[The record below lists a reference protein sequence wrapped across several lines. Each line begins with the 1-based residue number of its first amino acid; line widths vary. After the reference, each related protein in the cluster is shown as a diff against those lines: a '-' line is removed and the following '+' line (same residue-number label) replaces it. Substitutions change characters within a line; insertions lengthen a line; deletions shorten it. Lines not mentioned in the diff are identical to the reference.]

1 MKNFTLTTLSI
12 LILLLGTSI
21 SFVNKAY
28 GIPDVDIATLQKQM
42 YAMQETLTKRMGAME
57 ETIKKQQE
65 MIDALKEQ
73 NRKVVEITT
82 PNYKDNIEIANSD
95 FKEVVGR
102 EIDNYFTKEDTK
114 EKMVKAGLAPKLDFG
129 YKEGFYFKTLDNK
142 FSAKINNRLQYKY
155 QYTDRDIGTDG
166 FPDEDESTFDFRRI
180 RTKIS
185 GNAYDENIKYRLEW
199 DSSEDVTLLDAYVD
213 FTHIPWANIWAGQGK
228 VFSRQVLT
236 SSASLQ
242 MIDRA
247 DTISEFR
254 FQGDERKRGVAV
266 HSDKILDGKFDYSIG
281 VYNPQIRWANNDIN
295 TMLYLARASYY
306 PFGPY
311 ESYKESDLEYTE
323 TFKAHIG
330 GGIGFEQIGRNESES
345 FDFLFETKDEIDQTQ
360 LLAEF
365 GFKYRG
371 LSLVG
376 EYHHRKQELLDTNV
390 VGDGFIVFLGLTEEQ
405 VKKKSLSDQG
415 FFVQGGYF
423 VIPKKLEVAGRYE
436 LIDYDRNH
444 SYDGTPGLV
453 DNICS
458 YTAGLNYFLH
468 GRDHKIQINY
478 KHWDVGLSGAYL
490 GDGNENFF
498 LTQYQICF

>member
-180 RTKIS
+180 RTEIS
-185 GNAYDENIKYRLEW
+185 GNAYDENIKYRFEW
-199 DSSEDVTLLDAYVD
+199 DSSTGVSLLDAYVD
-213 FTHIPWANIWAGQGK
+213 FTHISWANIWAGQGK

-247 DTISEFR
+247 DTIDEFR
-254 FQGDERKRGVAV
+254 FQNDERKRGVAV

-281 VYNPQIRWANNDIN
+281 VYNPQARTTDNNIN
-295 TMLYLARASYY
+295 TMLYLARTSYY

-330 GGIGFEQIGRNESES
+330 GGIGFEQIGQNESDS
-345 FDFLFETKDEIDQTQ
+345 DEDEVDQTQ

-365 GFKYRG
+365 GFKYKG
-371 LSLVG
+371 LSLAG
-376 EYHHRKQELLDTNV
+376 EYHYRKRKVLDPLETA
-390 VGDGFIVFLGLTEEQ
+390 DLGTAVSAKE
-405 VKKKSLSDQG
+405 SLHDQG

-423 VIPKKLEVAGRYE
+423 IIPKKLEIAGRYE
-436 LIDYDRNH
+436 LIDYDSQNP
-444 SYDGTPGLV
+444 SFGTSGLL

-478 KHWDVGLSGAYL
+478 KHWDVGLNGAYL

>member
-1 MKNFTLTTLSI
+1 MMNFNLTTLSI
-12 LILLLGTSI
+12 LIFLLCVSI
-21 SFVNKAY
+21 SFTFQP
-28 GIPDVDIATLQKQM
+28 GIVLASNAQGSQNSDLSDFKKQL
-42 YAMQETLTKRMGAME
+42 ELME

-65 MIDALKEQ
+65 MINALKGKIESKETVAYASVSKIEENKIEQ
-73 NRKVVEITT
+73 VIDDYLT
-82 PNYKDNIEIANSD
+82 KDNT
-95 FKEVVGR
+95 R
-102 EIDNYFTKEDTK
+102 
-114 EKMVKAGLAPKLDFG
+114 EKMVKAGLSPNLEMG
-129 YKEGFYFKTLDNK
+129 YNKGFYFKTLDDK
-142 FSAKINNRLQYKY
+142 FSAKLRNRMQYKY

-166 FPDEDESTFDFRRI
+166 SPEEDESTFDFRRI

-185 GNAYDENIKYRLEW
+185 GNAYGKNVKYKIEW
-199 DSSEDVTLLDAYVD
+199 DSSTDDVDLRDAYVE
-213 FTHIPWANIWAGQGK
+213 FKHIPWANIWAGQGK

-247 DTISEFR
+247 DTIDEFR
-254 FQGDERKRGVAV
+254 FQNDERKRGVAV

-281 VYNPQIRWANNDIN
+281 VYNPQARTTDNNIN
-295 TMLYLARASYY
+295 TMLYLARTSYY

-330 GGIGFEQIGRNESES
+330 GGIGFEQIGQNESDS
-345 FDFLFETKDEIDQTQ
+345 DEDEVDQTQ

-365 GFKYRG
+365 GFKYKG
-371 LSLVG
+371 LSLAG
-376 EYHHRKQELLDTNV
+376 EYHYRKRKVLDPLETA
-390 VGDGFIVFLGLTEEQ
+390 DLGTAVSAKE
-405 VKKKSLSDQG
+405 SLHDQG

-423 VIPKKLEVAGRYE
+423 IIPKKLEIAGRYE
-436 LIDYDRNH
+436 LTDYDGQNP
-444 SYDGTPGLV
+444 SFGTSGLL

-478 KHWDVGLSGAYL
+478 KHRDVGLSGAYL
-490 GDGNENFF
+490 GDSNENFF
-498 LTQYQICF
+498 LTQYQIYF

>member
-1 MKNFTLTTLSI
+1 MRNFNLTTLSI
-12 LILLLGTSI
+12 LIFLLCVSI
-21 SFVNKAY
+21 SFTFQS
-28 GIPDVDIATLQKQM
+28 GIVLATNAQGNQDSDLSDFKKQL
-42 YAMQETLTKRMGAME
+42 ELME

-65 MIDALKEQ
+65 MINALKEKIESKETVSYASVS
-73 NRKVVEITT
+73 KVEENEI
-82 PNYKDNIEIANSD
+82 ER
-95 FKEVVGR
+95 V
-102 EIDNYFTKEDTK
+102 IDHYLTKENTR
-114 EKMVKAGLAPKLDFG
+114 EKMIDAGLSTNLEMG
-129 YKEGFYFKTLDNK
+129 YNKGFYFKTLDDK
-142 FSAKINNRLQYKY
+142 FSAKLRNRMQYKY

-166 FPDEDESTFDFRRI
+166 FPNEDESTFDFRRI

-185 GNAYDENIKYRLEW
+185 GNAYGKNVKYKIEW
-199 DSSEDVTLLDAYVD
+199 DSSTDDVDLRDAYVE
-213 FTHIPWANIWAGQGK
+213 FKHIPWANIWAGQGK

-247 DTISEFR
+247 DTIDEFR
-254 FQGDERKRGVAV
+254 FQNDERKRGVAV

-281 VYNPQIRWANNDIN
+281 VYNPQARTTDNNIN
-295 TMLYLARASYY
+295 TMLYLARTSYY

-330 GGIGFEQIGRNESES
+330 GGIGFEQIGQNESDS
-345 FDFLFETKDEIDQTQ
+345 DEDEVDQTQ

-365 GFKYRG
+365 GFKYKG
-371 LSLVG
+371 LSLAG
-376 EYHHRKQELLDTNV
+376 EYHYRKRKVLDPLETA
-390 VGDGFIVFLGLTEEQ
+390 DLGTAVSAKE
-405 VKKKSLSDQG
+405 SLHDQG

-423 VIPKKLEVAGRYE
+423 IIPKKLEIAGRYE
-436 LIDYDRNH
+436 LIDYDSQNP
-444 SYDGTPGLV
+444 SFGTSGLL
-453 DNICS
+453 DNFCS

>member
-1 MKNFTLTTLSI
+1 
-12 LILLLGTSI
+12 LLLDTII

-166 FPDEDESTFDFRRI
+166 IPDEDESTFDFRRI

-199 DSSEDVTLLDAYVD
+199 DSSWDVTLLDAYVD

-281 VYNPQIRWANNDIN
+281 VYNPQARTTDNNIN
-295 TMLYLARASYY
+295 TMLYLARTSYY

-330 GGIGFEQIGRNESES
+330 GGIGFEQIGQNESDS
-345 FDFLFETKDEIDQTQ
+345 DEDEVDQTQ

-365 GFKYRG
+365 GFKYKG
-371 LSLVG
+371 LSLAG
-376 EYHHRKQELLDTNV
+376 EYHYRKRKVLDPLETA
-390 VGDGFIVFLGLTEEQ
+390 DLGTAVSAKE
-405 VKKKSLSDQG
+405 SLHDQG

-423 VIPKKLEVAGRYE
+423 IIPKKLEIAGRYE
-436 LIDYDRNH
+436 LIDYDSQNP
-444 SYDGTPGLV
+444 SFGTSGLL

-478 KHWDVGLSGAYL
+478 KHWDVGLNGAYL

>member
-1 MKNFTLTTLSI
+1 MRNFNLTTLSI
-12 LILLLGTSI
+12 LIFLLCVSI
-21 SFVNKAY
+21 SFTFQP
-28 GIPDVDIATLQKQM
+28 GIVLASNAQGSQNSDLSDFKKQL
-42 YAMQETLTKRMGAME
+42 ELME

-65 MIDALKEQ
+65 MINALKEKIESKETVAYASVSKIEENKIEQ
-73 NRKVVEITT
+73 VIDDYLT
-82 PNYKDNIEIANSD
+82 KDNT
-95 FKEVVGR
+95 R
-102 EIDNYFTKEDTK
+102 
-114 EKMVKAGLAPKLDFG
+114 EKMVKAGLSPNLEMG
-129 YKEGFYFKTLDNK
+129 YNKGFYFKTLDDK
-142 FSAKINNRLQYKY
+142 FSAKLRNRMQYKY

-166 FPDEDESTFDFRRI
+166 SPEEDESTFDFRRI

-185 GNAYDENIKYRLEW
+185 GNAYGKNVKYKIEW
-199 DSSEDVTLLDAYVD
+199 DSSTDDVDLRDAYVE
-213 FTHIPWANIWAGQGK
+213 FKHIPWANIWAGQGK

-247 DTISEFR
+247 DTIDEFR
-254 FQGDERKRGVAV
+254 FQNDERKRGVAV

-281 VYNPQIRWANNDIN
+281 VYNPQARTTDNNIN
-295 TMLYLARASYY
+295 TMLYLARTSYY

-330 GGIGFEQIGRNESES
+330 GGIGFEQIGQNESDS
-345 FDFLFETKDEIDQTQ
+345 DEDEVDQTQ

-365 GFKYRG
+365 GFKYKG
-371 LSLVG
+371 LSLAG
-376 EYHHRKQELLDTNV
+376 EYHYRKRKVLDPLETA
-390 VGDGFIVFLGLTEEQ
+390 DLGTAVSAKE
-405 VKKKSLSDQG
+405 SLHDQG

-423 VIPKKLEVAGRYE
+423 IIPKKLEIAGRYE
-436 LIDYDRNH
+436 LIDYDSQNP
-444 SYDGTPGLV
+444 SFGTSGLL

>member
-1 MKNFTLTTLSI
+1 M
-12 LILLLGTSI
+12 GY
-21 SFVNKAY
+21 NK
-28 GIPDVDIATLQKQM
+28 
-42 YAMQETLTKRMGAME
+42 
-57 ETIKKQQE
+57 
-65 MIDALKEQ
+65 
-73 NRKVVEITT
+73 
-82 PNYKDNIEIANSD
+82 
-95 FKEVVGR
+95 
-102 EIDNYFTKEDTK
+102 
-114 EKMVKAGLAPKLDFG
+114 
-129 YKEGFYFKTLDNK
+129 GFYFKTLDDK
-142 FSAKINNRLQYKY
+142 FSAKLRNRMQYKY

-166 FPDEDESTFDFRRI
+166 FPNEDESTFDFRRI

-185 GNAYDENIKYRLEW
+185 GNAYGKNVKYKIEW
-199 DSSEDVTLLDAYVD
+199 DSSTDDVDLRDAYVE
-213 FTHIPWANIWAGQGK
+213 FKHIPWANIWAGQGK

-247 DTISEFR
+247 DTIDEFR
-254 FQGDERKRGVAV
+254 FQNDERKRGVAV

-281 VYNPQIRWANNDIN
+281 VYNPQARTTDNNIN
-295 TMLYLARASYY
+295 TMLYLARTSYY

-330 GGIGFEQIGRNESES
+330 GGIGFEQIGQNESDS
-345 FDFLFETKDEIDQTQ
+345 DEDEVDQTQ

-365 GFKYRG
+365 GFKYKG
-371 LSLVG
+371 LSLAG
-376 EYHHRKQELLDTNV
+376 EYHYRKRKVLDPLETA
-390 VGDGFIVFLGLTEEQ
+390 DLGTAVSAKE
-405 VKKKSLSDQG
+405 SLHDQG

-423 VIPKKLEVAGRYE
+423 IIPKKLEIAGRYE
-436 LIDYDRNH
+436 LIDYDSQNP
-444 SYDGTPGLV
+444 SFGTSGLL

>member
-1 MKNFTLTTLSI
+1 MRNFNLTTLSI
-12 LILLLGTSI
+12 LIFLLCVSI
-21 SFVNKAY
+21 SFAFQP
-28 GIPDVDIATLQKQM
+28 GIVLASNAQGSQNSDLSDFKKQL
-42 YAMQETLTKRMGAME
+42 ELME

-65 MIDALKEQ
+65 MINALKEKIESKETVAYASVSKIEENKIEQ
-73 NRKVVEITT
+73 VIDDYLT
-82 PNYKDNIEIANSD
+82 KDNT
-95 FKEVVGR
+95 R
-102 EIDNYFTKEDTK
+102 
-114 EKMVKAGLAPKLDFG
+114 EKMVKAGLSPNLEMG
-129 YKEGFYFKTLDNK
+129 YNKGFYFKTLDDK
-142 FSAKINNRLQYKY
+142 FSAKLRNRMQYKY

-166 FPDEDESTFDFRRI
+166 SPEEDESTFDFRRI

-185 GNAYDENIKYRLEW
+185 GNAYGKNVKYKIEW
-199 DSSEDVTLLDAYVD
+199 DSSTDDVDLRDAYVE
-213 FTHIPWANIWAGQGK
+213 FKHIPWANIWAGQGK

-247 DTISEFR
+247 DTIDEFR
-254 FQGDERKRGVAV
+254 FQNDERKRGVAV

-281 VYNPQIRWANNDIN
+281 VYNPQARTTDNNIN
-295 TMLYLARASYY
+295 TMLYLARTSYY

-330 GGIGFEQIGRNESES
+330 GGIGFEQIGQNESDS
-345 FDFLFETKDEIDQTQ
+345 DEDEVDQTQ

-376 EYHHRKQELLDTNV
+376 EYHNRKRKVLDPLETA
-390 VGDGFIVFLGLTEEQ
+390 DLGTAVSAKE
-405 VKKKSLSDQG
+405 SLHDQG

-423 VIPKKLEVAGRYE
+423 IIPKKLEIAGRYE
-436 LIDYDRNH
+436 LTDYDSQNP
-444 SYDGTPGLV
+444 SFGTSGLL
-453 DNICS
+453 DNFCS

-478 KHWDVGLSGAYL
+478 KHRDVGLSGAYL
-490 GDGNENFF
+490 GDSNENFF
-498 LTQYQICF
+498 LTQYQIYF

>member
-1 MKNFTLTTLSI
+1 MRNFNLTTLSI
-12 LILLLGTSI
+12 LIFLLCVSI
-21 SFVNKAY
+21 SFTFQP
-28 GIPDVDIATLQKQM
+28 GIVLASNAQGSQNSDLSDFKKQL
-42 YAMQETLTKRMGAME
+42 ELME

-65 MIDALKEQ
+65 MINALKEKIESKETVAYASVSKIEENKIEQ
-73 NRKVVEITT
+73 VIDDYLT
-82 PNYKDNIEIANSD
+82 KDNT
-95 FKEVVGR
+95 R
-102 EIDNYFTKEDTK
+102 
-114 EKMVKAGLAPKLDFG
+114 EKMVKAGLSPNLEMG
-129 YKEGFYFKTLDNK
+129 YNKGFYFKTLDDK
-142 FSAKINNRLQYKY
+142 FSAKLRNRMQYKY

-166 FPDEDESTFDFRRI
+166 SPEEDESTFDFRRI

-185 GNAYDENIKYRLEW
+185 GNAYGKNVKYKIEW
-199 DSSEDVTLLDAYVD
+199 DSSTDDVDLRDAYVE
-213 FTHIPWANIWAGQGK
+213 FKHIPWANIWAGQGK

-247 DTISEFR
+247 DTIDEFR
-254 FQGDERKRGVAV
+254 FQNDERKRGVAV

-281 VYNPQIRWANNDIN
+281 VYNPQARTTDNNIN
-295 TMLYLARASYY
+295 TMLYLARTSYY

-330 GGIGFEQIGRNESES
+330 GGIGFEQIGQNESDS
-345 FDFLFETKDEIDQTQ
+345 DEDEVDQTQ

-365 GFKYRG
+365 GFKYKG
-371 LSLVG
+371 LSLAG
-376 EYHHRKQELLDTNV
+376 EYHYRKRKVLDPLETA
-390 VGDGFIVFLGLTEEQ
+390 DLGTAVSAKE
-405 VKKKSLSDQG
+405 SLHDQG

-423 VIPKKLEVAGRYE
+423 IIPKKLEIAGRYE
-436 LIDYDRNH
+436 LTDYDSQNP
-444 SYDGTPGLV
+444 SFGTSGLL

>member
-1 MKNFTLTTLSI
+1 MRNFNLTTLSI
-12 LILLLGTSI
+12 LIFLLCVSI
-21 SFVNKAY
+21 SFTFQP
-28 GIPDVDIATLQKQM
+28 GIVLASNAQGSQNSDLSDFKKQL
-42 YAMQETLTKRMGAME
+42 ELME

-65 MIDALKEQ
+65 MINALKEKIESKETVAYASVSKIEENKIEQ
-73 NRKVVEITT
+73 VIDDYLT
-82 PNYKDNIEIANSD
+82 KDNT
-95 FKEVVGR
+95 R
-102 EIDNYFTKEDTK
+102 
-114 EKMVKAGLAPKLDFG
+114 EKMVKAGLSPNLEMG
-129 YKEGFYFKTLDNK
+129 YNKGFYFKTLDDK
-142 FSAKINNRLQYKY
+142 FSAKLRNRMQYKY

-166 FPDEDESTFDFRRI
+166 FPNEDESTFDFRRI

-185 GNAYDENIKYRLEW
+185 GNAYGKNVKYKIEW
-199 DSSEDVTLLDAYVD
+199 DSSTDDVDLRDAYVE
-213 FTHIPWANIWAGQGK
+213 FKHIPWANIWAGQGK

-247 DTISEFR
+247 DTIDEFR
-254 FQGDERKRGVAV
+254 FQNDERKRGVAV

-281 VYNPQIRWANNDIN
+281 VYNPQARTTDNNIN
-295 TMLYLARASYY
+295 TMLYLARTSYY

-330 GGIGFEQIGRNESES
+330 GGIGFEQIGQNESDS
-345 FDFLFETKDEIDQTQ
+345 DEDEVDQTQ

-365 GFKYRG
+365 GFKYKG
-371 LSLVG
+371 LSLAG
-376 EYHHRKQELLDTNV
+376 EYHYRKRKVLDPLETA
-390 VGDGFIVFLGLTEEQ
+390 DLGTAVSAKE
-405 VKKKSLSDQG
+405 SLHDQG

-423 VIPKKLEVAGRYE
+423 IIPKKLEIAGRYE
-436 LIDYDRNH
+436 LTDYDSQNP
-444 SYDGTPGLV
+444 SFGTSGLL

-478 KHWDVGLSGAYL
+478 KHKDVGLSGAYL
-490 GDGNENFF
+490 GDSNENFF
-498 LTQYQICF
+498 LTQYQTYF

>member
-1 MKNFTLTTLSI
+1 M
-12 LILLLGTSI
+12 LLGTII

-166 FPDEDESTFDFRRI
+166 IPDEDESTFDFRRI

-199 DSSEDVTLLDAYVD
+199 DSSWDDVTLLDAYVD

-281 VYNPQIRWANNDIN
+281 VYNPQIRWADNDIN

-311 ESYKESDLEYTE
+311 VSYLESDLEYTE
-323 TFKAHIG
+323 SFKMHIA
-330 GGIGFEQIGRNESES
+330 GGIGFEQIGQNESDSGES
-345 FDFLFETKDEIDQTQ
+345 EIDQTQ
-360 LLAEF
+360 LLGEF

-376 EYHHRKQELLDTNV
+376 EYHNRKRKVLDPLEAT
-390 VGDGFIVFLGLTEEQ
+390 DLGTALGAKET
-405 VKKKSLSDQG
+405 LNDQG

-423 VIPKKLEVAGRYE
+423 VIPEKLEIAGRYE
-436 LIDYDRNH
+436 LIDYGRNH
-444 SYDGTPGLV
+444 PEGGTLGLV
-453 DNICS
+453 DNRRF
-458 YTAGLNYFLH
+458 YTAGLNYFLK
-468 GRDHKIQINY
+468 GRDHKLQINY
-478 KHWDVGLSGAYL
+478 IHREEELSGPFF
-490 GDGNENFF
+490 GDNDENVF
-498 LTQYQICF
+498 LTQYQIYF

>member
-1 MKNFTLTTLSI
+1 MRNFNLTTLSI
-12 LILLLGTSI
+12 LIFLLCVSI
-21 SFVNKAY
+21 SFTFQP
-28 GIPDVDIATLQKQM
+28 GIVLASNAQGSQNSDLSDFKKQL
-42 YAMQETLTKRMGAME
+42 ELME

-65 MIDALKEQ
+65 MINALKEKIESKETVAYASVSKIEENKIEQ
-73 NRKVVEITT
+73 VIDDYLT
-82 PNYKDNIEIANSD
+82 KDNT
-95 FKEVVGR
+95 R
-102 EIDNYFTKEDTK
+102 
-114 EKMVKAGLAPKLDFG
+114 EKMVKAGLSPNLEMG
-129 YKEGFYFKTLDNK
+129 YNKGFYFKTLDDK
-142 FSAKINNRLQYKY
+142 FSAKLRNRMQYKY

-166 FPDEDESTFDFRRI
+166 FPNEDESTFDFRRI

-185 GNAYDENIKYRLEW
+185 GNAYGKNVKYKIEW
-199 DSSEDVTLLDAYVD
+199 DSSTDDVDLRDAYVE
-213 FTHIPWANIWAGQGK
+213 FKHIPWANIWAGQGK

-247 DTISEFR
+247 DTIDEFR
-254 FQGDERKRGVAV
+254 FQNDERKRGVAV

-281 VYNPQIRWANNDIN
+281 VYNPQARTTDNNIN
-295 TMLYLARASYY
+295 TMLYLARTSYY

-330 GGIGFEQIGRNESES
+330 GGIGFEQIGQNESDS
-345 FDFLFETKDEIDQTQ
+345 DEDEVDQTQ

-365 GFKYRG
+365 GFKYKG
-371 LSLVG
+371 LSLAG
-376 EYHHRKQELLDTNV
+376 EYHYRKRKVLDPLETA
-390 VGDGFIVFLGLTEEQ
+390 DLGTAVSAKE
-405 VKKKSLSDQG
+405 SLHDQG

-423 VIPKKLEVAGRYE
+423 IIPKKLEIAGRYE
-436 LIDYDRNH
+436 LIDYDSQNPEG
-444 SYDGTPGLV
+444 GTPGLI

>member
-1 MKNFTLTTLSI
+1 MKNFTLTTLST

-21 SFVNKAY
+21 SFDKKAY
-28 GIPDVDIATLQKQM
+28 GIPDVDIAILQKQM
-42 YAMQETLTKRMGAME
+42 YTMQETLTKRIGTME

-73 NRKVVEITT
+73 NAKVVEALM
-82 PNYKDNIEIANSD
+82 PNYKDNFEIANSD

-166 FPDEDESTFDFRRI
+166 IPNEDESTFDFRRI

-199 DSSEDVTLLDAYVD
+199 DSSWDVTLLDAYVD

-281 VYNPQIRWANNDIN
+281 VYNPQIRWADNDIN

-444 SYDGTPGLV
+444 PGGGTPGLI

-478 KHWDVGLSGAYL
+478 KHWDVGLNGAYL

>member
-1 MKNFTLTTLSI
+1 M
-12 LILLLGTSI
+12 LLGTII

-57 ETIKKQQE
+57 ETIKKQRE

-166 FPDEDESTFDFRRI
+166 IPDEDESTFDFRRI

-199 DSSEDVTLLDAYVD
+199 DSSWDVTLLDAYVD

-281 VYNPQIRWANNDIN
+281 VYNPQARTTDNNIN
-295 TMLYLARASYY
+295 TMLYLARTSYY

-330 GGIGFEQIGRNESES
+330 GGIGFEQIGQNESDS
-345 FDFLFETKDEIDQTQ
+345 DEDEVDQTQ

-365 GFKYRG
+365 GFKYKG
-371 LSLVG
+371 LSLAG
-376 EYHHRKQELLDTNV
+376 EYHYRKRKVLDPLETA
-390 VGDGFIVFLGLTEEQ
+390 DLGTAVSAKE
-405 VKKKSLSDQG
+405 SLHDQG

-423 VIPKKLEVAGRYE
+423 IIPKKLEIAGRYE

-444 SYDGTPGLV
+444 PGGGTPGLI

-478 KHWDVGLSGAYL
+478 KHWDVGLNGAYL